1 MVVSKVFRVGQEES
15 TSRSVALLDEG
26 PDVGGLLRE
35 ERRQEGGPGEGPWT
49 GFPFLARDPE
59 AWPPALGL
67 DQAAALED
75 EDDDHVCAD
84 ETMAPLGRCST
95 TVA

>member
-1 MVVSKVFRVGQEES
+1 MCQRARADSRAPFGRKASEAGEFGDGERVVVSKVFRVGQEES

-49 GFPFLARDPE
+49 GFPIPGSGSGGLAASPRP
-59 AWPPALGL
+59 
-67 DQAAALED
+67 
-75 EDDDHVCAD
+75 
-84 ETMAPLGRCST
+84 
-95 TVA
+95 